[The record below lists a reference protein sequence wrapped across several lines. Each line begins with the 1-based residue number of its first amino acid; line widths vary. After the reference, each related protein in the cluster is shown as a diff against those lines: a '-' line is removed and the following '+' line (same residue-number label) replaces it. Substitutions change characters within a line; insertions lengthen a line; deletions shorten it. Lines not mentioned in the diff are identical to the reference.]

1 VWYPRAPCN
10 QVQAGAG
17 TKLPAAHKLASQKR
31 NCASAAISAKR
42 RSAQSPPA
50 GLSFAPLSAV
60 LPAMPLLQLRNLDYS
75 VGGPLL
81 LDHVDFT
88 LDANERVCVVGRN
101 GAGKST
107 LLKLIAGDIR
117 PDDGVVQAEGG
128 TRIARLAQEVPQ
140 ATQGNVFDVVARG
153 LGELGDWLAQFH
165 HLSHALEVP
174 GNTEAMAAV
183 QTRIESVGGWDLD
196 RRVGDVLQRLDLPEE
211 ADFAALSGGMK
222 RRVLLAQALVQ
233 APDVLLLD
241 EPTNHLDIESIAWME
256 EFLRQF
262 RGSIIFITHDR
273 SFLRALATR
282 IVEIDRGKLTSWPGD
297 YDNYLRRREERLHAE
312 AQENARFDKLL
323 AQEEVWI
330 RQGIKAR
337 RTRDEGRVR
346 RLKQMRVERGER
358 RELGGNA
365 RMELADAAR
374 SGKRVVEAKNV
385 YFAYQ
390 RRPMVVNFSC
400 NIQRGDRIGII
411 GPNGSGKTTLL
422 NLLLG
427 QLQPDRGEIIAGT
440 NLEIAYFDQH
450 RLQLRDD
457 LNALDNVSEGREYI
471 ELNGA
476 RKHIIGYLQ
485 DFLFTP
491 DRARAPITALSGGE
505 RNRLLLAKLFAK
517 PSNLLVMDEP
527 TNDLDVET
535 LELLED
541 LLTDYAGTLLLVS
554 HDRAFIDN
562 VVTSTLV
569 LEGEGRI
576 GEYVGGYSDWQRQ
589 RPQSRGAAK
598 AAEAAKAE
606 ARLSEAA
613 AAAPARRKL
622 SYKDQRELEQLP
634 ARIEQLEETVARLGA
649 EMNQPAFFQQAPAAI
664 VAANQRLAGLQAELE
679 GAYQRWQELEA

>member
-1 VWYPRAPCN
+1 
-10 QVQAGAG
+10 
-17 TKLPAAHKLASQKR
+17 
-31 NCASAAISAKR
+31 
-42 RSAQSPPA
+42 
-50 GLSFAPLSAV
+50 
-60 LPAMPLLQLRNLDYS
+60 MPLLQLRQVDYS

-81 LDHVDFT
+81 LDGIEFT
-88 LDANERVCVVGRN
+88 LEANERVCVVGRN

-107 LLKLIAGDIR
+107 LMKLIAGDIK
-117 PDDGVVQAEGG
+117 PDDGVIQIEGG
-128 TRIARLAQEVPQ
+128 TRVARLAQEVPQ
-140 ATQGNVFDVVARG
+140 ATAGSVFDVVAQG
-153 LGELGDWLAQFH
+153 LGELGTWLAQFH
-165 HLSHALEVP
+165 HLSHALDVP
-174 GNTEAMAAV
+174 GNTDKLAAV
-183 QTRIESVGGWDLD
+183 QSRIEAAHGWDLD
-196 RRVGDVLQRLDLPEE
+196 RRVGDVLQRLDLPEDL
-211 ADFAALSGGMK
+211 DFAALSGGMK

-256 EFLRQF
+256 DFLKQF
-262 RGSIIFITHDR
+262 RGSIVFITHDR

-346 RLKQMRVERGER
+346 RLKQMRVDRMQR

-385 YFAYQ
+385 YFAFE

-422 NLLLG
+422 QLLLG
-427 QLQPDRGEIIAGT
+427 ERAPDRGEIQLGT

-450 RLQLRDD
+450 RVQLRDD
-457 LNALDNVSEGREYI
+457 LNALDNVAEGREYI
-471 ELNGA
+471 ELNGT
-476 RKHIIGYLQ
+476 RKHVIGYLQ

-491 DRARAPITALSGGE
+491 ERARAPITALSGGE
-505 RNRLLLAKLFAK
+505 RNRLLLAKLFSK

-541 LLTDYAGTLLLVS
+541 ILTDYSGTLLLVS

-562 VVTSTLV
+562 VVTSTFV
-569 LEGEGRI
+569 LEGEGRVA
-576 GEYVGGYSDWQRQ
+576 EYVGGYADWLRQ
-589 RPQSRGAAK
+589 RPTPRTK
-598 AAEAAKAE
+598 
-606 ARLSEAA
+606 AA
-613 AAAPARRKL
+613 AAASKQAASAVVAEPPAAKRKL

-634 ARIEQLEETVARLGA
+634 ARIEQLETTIA
-649 EMNQPAFFQQAPAAI
+649 EMGAAMNDPAFFQQQPSAI
-664 VAANQRLAGLQAELE
+664 VAANQRLADLQADLDKAYARWGELE
-679 GAYQRWQELEA
+679 G